1 MCYLLPDATCRSWQ
15 SPYTLRLPSAWASVG
30 TFSVREPFKNWG
42 VFLKDETRAHPSPIA
57 PLVHG
62 IRCTEGATWDRN
74 PVLVYRVSECGV
86 QRLSR
91 DRSTRAIHKAL
102 TTFDQGSCAPALG
115 QRTAFTWGCK
125 SPIPAPFNAR
135 TPGLAR
141 SALCYF
147 GCILVSQP
155 RGWFSV
161 SQQKAGVYGCKAMGR
176 AAVRQARQLF
186 FDPPRSV
193 SDQAALPFFVG
204 QATTRWDQR
213 RVQLELVT
221 AKRLVSQ
228 QKAGV
233 GHGQGRRVNSLLRSA
248 TRRC

>member
-1 MCYLLPDATCRSWQ
+1 MFPQRRDARASQ
-15 SPYTLRLPSAWASVG
+15 FHGPSG
-30 TFSVREPFKNWG
+30 TRCKVYGR
-42 VFLKDETRAHPSPIA
+42 DHP
-57 PLVHG
+57 G
-62 IRCTEGATWDRN
+62 CD

-115 QRTAFTWGCK
+115 QRTALIWGCK

-141 SALCYF
+141 SALCYL

-193 SDQAALPFFVG
+193 SDQALHRAGHHTLGPAVG
-204 QATTRWDQR
+204 TT
-213 RVQLELVT
+213 
-221 AKRLVSQ
+221 
-228 QKAGV
+228 
-233 GHGQGRRVNSLLRSA
+233 
-248 TRRC
+248 

>member
-1 MCYLLPDATCRSWQ
+1 MYGRDYLGS
-15 SPYTLRLPSAWASVG
+15 Y
-30 TFSVREPFKNWG
+30 
-42 VFLKDETRAHPSPIA
+42 
-57 PLVHG
+57 
-62 IRCTEGATWDRN
+62 

-86 QRLSR
+86 QILSR

-115 QRTAFTWGCK
+115 QRTAFIWGCK

-141 SALCYF
+141 SALCDL